1 MTAAQKNTFAHAVQ
15 TYTAAAAIC
24 EAIKKFQP
32 SLFIKKGLAMIKR
45 KLKLNSLYGQMVG
58 ASLQEEAKA
67 ICAAKVRRVRSCVL
81 CLHYKE
87 CAKQAMPLSKLAR
100 FIAWLDVE
108 ALPPLERELQRLCS
122 SNLRLEAHA
131 PNLNE
136 MKEGAYAILRIY
148 YKSNVK
154 HALARLNLTGE
165 ETQEELRTIIFN
177 NYARAAKK
185 KLSVKSIKVGVIK
198 WKIKK

>member
-1 MTAAQKNTFAHAVQ
+1 
-15 TYTAAAAIC
+15 
-24 EAIKKFQP
+24 
-32 SLFIKKGLAMIKR
+32 MIKR

-67 ICAAKVRRVRSCVL
+67 ICAAKVRRVRSCAL
-81 CLHYKE
+81 CLHYKD
-87 CAKQAMPLSKLAR
+87 CAKQAAPLSRLAR

-108 ALPPLERELQRLCS
+108 ALPPIERELQSLCS
-122 SNLRLEAHA
+122 RKLRLEAHA
-131 PNLNE
+131 PNMTE

-154 HALARLNLTGE
+154 HALARINLTGE
-165 ETQEELRTIIFN
+165 ETQEDLRTLVFN

-185 KLSVKSIKVGVIK
+185 KLSVQSMKVGVIK